1 MSSAITLRMPLAA
14 VDWNGHMDLNGW
26 GWGLMTLGMV
36 AFWGLLILLVVWVI
50 RETGRRPAG
59 PAAHLSG
66 SDPAAI
72 LERRLA
78 EGDITVTEYRERRD
92 AIAGSDDP

>member
-1 MSSAITLRMPLAA
+1 M
-14 VDWNGHMDLNGW
+14 
-26 GWGLMTLGMV
+26 MTLGMI

-59 PAAHLSG
+59 SASDLAAVRAT
-66 SDPAAI
+66 DPAVI

-78 EGDITVTEYRERRD
+78 EGDISVEEYRERRG
-92 AIAGSDDP
+92 AIAGPTDGTESDDRSAGT